1 MFGFNLPLYALR
13 LPIAPEAVAT
23 DGLLDVCTF
32 GGGRGHNVARYLL
45 HVLLQNHTAL
55 VDTSSTRVRCF
66 RLESDSAVNVA
77 YQLDG
82 DFAGTLPVDVEV
94 LPGQLRLLVSR
105 PTAQRLGFALPAS
118 GARIG
123 TLAGSPIR

>member
-1 MFGFNLPLYALR
+1 LPLYALG

-32 GGGRGHNVARYLL
+32 ERGTVWNVARYAW
-45 HVLLQNHTAL
+45 HVMRRGHMSLSDAAL
-55 VDTSSTRVRCF
+55 TRSRRF
-66 RLESDSAVNVA
+66 RLEATDGREVA

-94 LPGQLRLLVSR
+94 LPGQLRLMV
-105 PTAQRLGFALPAS
+105 PPQTVGRLGFAMPVDTLPDSLERADDS
-118 GARIG
+118 
-123 TLAGSPIR
+123 TN